1 MARFEIQGMD
11 ETIAEMKRMG
21 ETTGPTTD
29 RMLLAGAEGIKT
41 AWVNAINRYDH
52 VDTGAMR
59 RSVGYAKKPKEIF
72 GGKALDVYPRG
83 KDKQGTRN
91 AEKAFVLHYGRR
103 NMDASHFVDKAVADG
118 GPLAQDAMEKR
129 WDEFVEKGR

>member
-29 RMLLAGAEGIKT
+29 RMLLAGAEEMKT

-91 AEKAFVLHYGRR
+91 AEKAFVLHYGRK
-103 NMDASHFVDKAVADG
+103 NMTASHFVDAAETEG
-118 GPLAQDAMEKR
+118 EPRATAAMVR
-129 WDEFVEKGR
+129 VWDEHMGRS

>member
-1 MARFEIQGMD
+1 MARFEIKGMD

-21 ETTGPTTD
+21 EITGPTTD
-29 RMLLAGAEGIKT
+29 RMLLAGAEQMKT
-41 AWVNAINRYDH
+41 EWVNAINRYDH

-72 GGKALDVYPRG
+72 GGKTLDVYPRG

-91 AEKAFVLHYGRR
+91 AEKAFVLHYGRK
-103 NMDASHFVDKAVADG
+103 NMTASHFVDAAETEG
-118 GPLAQDAMEKR
+118 EQRATAAMVR
-129 WDEFVEKGR
+129 VWDEHMGRS

>member
-29 RMLLAGAEGIKT
+29 RMLLAGAEEMKT

-91 AEKAFVLHYGRR
+91 AEKAFVLHYGRK
-103 NMDASHFVDKAVADG
+103 NMTASHFVDAAETEGEPKAA
-118 GPLAQDAMEKR
+118 AAMVR
-129 WDEFVEKGR
+129 VWDEHMGRS

>member
-21 ETTGPTTD
+21 ETTGPTPD
-29 RMLLAGAEGIKT
+29 RMLLAGAEEMKT

-91 AEKAFVLHYGRR
+91 AEKAFVLHYGRK
-103 NMDASHFVDKAVADG
+103 NMTASHFVDAAETEGEPKAAAD
-118 GPLAQDAMEKR
+118 MVR
-129 WDEFVEKGR
+129 VWDEHMGRS